1 VTRKRKKMNG
11 ITDYFSS
18 SQSNNELEQMCGG
31 LQLTRM
37 QRFYAFGGCFAL
49 GTIVSL
55 CSTLL
60 FIQGNAPGFAVMY
73 TVGNLIALIGTG
85 FLIGFLT
92 QFKVI

>member
-1 VTRKRKKMNG
+1 MSG

-37 QRFYAFGGCFAL
+37 QRFYAFGGCFAT
-49 GTIVSL
+49 GTLVSL

-60 FIQGNAPGFAVMY
+60 FISGNVAGFAVLY
-73 TVGNLIALIGTG
+73 TVGNIIALIGTG
-85 FLIGFLT
+85 FLIGFMS

>member
-1 VTRKRKKMNG
+1 MSG

-37 QRFYAFGGCFAL
+37 QRFYAFGGCFAT
-49 GTIVSL
+49 GTLVSL
-55 CSTLL
+55 FSTLL
-60 FIQGNAPGFAVMY
+60 FISGNVAGFAVLY
-73 TVGNLIALIGTG
+73 TVGNIIALIGTG
-85 FLIGFLT
+85 FLIGFMS